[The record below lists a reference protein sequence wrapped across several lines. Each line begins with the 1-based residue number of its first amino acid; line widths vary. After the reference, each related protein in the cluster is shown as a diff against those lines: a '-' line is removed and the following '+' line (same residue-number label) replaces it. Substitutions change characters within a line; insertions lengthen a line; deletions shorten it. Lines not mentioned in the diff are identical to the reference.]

1 MKAQSVFRVLF
12 VFDETISRTPLKF
25 YPCSPSSCFA
35 NRLLIII
42 LHFHMACWCFGL
54 ISLLLCF
61 RLIHCTWVYPVEQY
75 PAFFGY
81 YFFNIMLLVL
91 QFLHIFWA
99 YLILCM
105 VRKFMSGNVSWWSF
119 KTAQSWYH
127 IYVTLSRNW
136 NKRGNREYPLC
147 FLTLRLWHWESTN
160 QMTTGS

>member
-1 MKAQSVFRVLF
+1 MYFFFFLTKLYL
-12 VFDETISRTPLKF
+12 E
-25 YPCSPSSCFA
+25 
-35 NRLLIII
+35 RLLSFI
-42 LHFHMACWCFGL
+42 LAHPHHVSQTVCSLLSCTSTWPAGVFGL

-127 IYVTLSRNW
+127 ILVTLSRNW
-136 NKRGNREYPLC
+136 SKRGNREYPLC